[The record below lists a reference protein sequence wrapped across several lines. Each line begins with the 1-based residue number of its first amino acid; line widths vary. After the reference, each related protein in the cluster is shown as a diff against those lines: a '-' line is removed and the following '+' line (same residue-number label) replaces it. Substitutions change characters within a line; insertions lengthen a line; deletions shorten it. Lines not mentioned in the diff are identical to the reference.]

1 MGKNKF
7 LIKLNDRIVPVRVGE
22 ITYFYS
28 EQKNSY
34 IVTRENITYVIDDS
48 LDTVEDTLADS
59 GFHRI
64 SRSVII
70 SEAAIDSIH
79 KLPGGRLK
87 VSLRR
92 GLETYTDLTV
102 SRARV
107 DGFLRWLEEN

>member
-7 LIKLNDRIVPVRVGE
+7 LIKLNDRIVPVRIAD

-48 LDTVEDTLADS
+48 LDTVEQVLGGD
-59 GFHRI
+59 GFFRI

-70 SEAAIDSIH
+70 SEMAIESIH

-92 GLETYTDLTV
+92 GLEAYTDLTV

-107 DGFLRWLEEN
+107 DNFLRWLEEN

>member
-7 LIKLNDRIVPVRVGE
+7 LIKLNDRIVPVRIAD

-34 IVTRENITYVIDDS
+34 IVTRDNITYVIDDS
-48 LDTVEDTLADS
+48 LDTVEQILGRE
-59 GFHRI
+59 GFFRI

-70 SEAAIDSIH
+70 SETAIESIH
-79 KLPGGRLK
+79 KLPGGRLT

-92 GLETYTDLTV
+92 GFEAYTDLTV

-107 DGFLRWLEEN
+107 DGFLHWLEES